1 MPIVNEGDL
10 EFEIPGDPSQRDPSY
25 LQGRDIP
32 VRRESW
38 RELQERLDREAWE
51 ARERAGDSAQNQR
64 EWLPPPA
71 TAAPAPRPE
80 VPPVPT
86 PPGGRTLPFIG
97 APSGGGLLPTPR
109 APISGDRRIEYAQ
122 APAGGGA
129 PLAGEPSPGVPA
141 GSGFSDIDELRA
153 EPWSTEFEQQA
164 LARADEL
171 VGERYNVMRQRR
183 AMEMAR
189 QGMDPRSKFYQSQ
202 MAKVDQDQAREL
214 SNFRRDLQLKKVSE
228 RERRLAAA
236 RGVEYSLDQQE
247 RQRLMDILAMI
258 SGDPNYTMGAS
269 GIAQSLA
276 QLFGQQQ
283 ALATQQSGESFGN
296 LGDLFGMLLAQ
307 QNQQQQ
313 PTY

>member
-1 MPIVNEGDL
+1 M
-10 EFEIPGDPSQRDPSY
+10 
-25 LQGRDIP
+25 
-32 VRRESW
+32 
-38 RELQERLDREAWE
+38 
-51 ARERAGDSAQNQR
+51 
-64 EWLPPPA
+64 
-71 TAAPAPRPE
+71 
-80 VPPVPT
+80 
-86 PPGGRTLPFIG
+86 
-97 APSGGGLLPTPR
+97 
-109 APISGDRRIEYAQ
+109 
-122 APAGGGA
+122 
-129 PLAGEPSPGVPA
+129 A

-164 LARADEL
+164 LSRADEL
-171 VGERYNVMRQRR
+171 VSERYNVMRQRR
-183 AMEMAR
+183 AMELAR
-189 QGMDPRSKFYQSQ
+189 QGMDPRSRFYQSQ
-202 MAKVDQDQAREL
+202 MQKIDQDQAREL
-214 SNFRRDLQLKKVSE
+214 SGFRRELQLKKVSE

-307 QNQQQQ
+307 QNQQQ
-313 PTY
+313 PY